1 MSAQG
6 RPETRVSPEA
16 HDHLGE
22 EEFAALRACEAY
34 SAAYAAW
41 KETPHARHAAGRDAA
56 ERRLHRAALRAY
68 PPEDR
73 GAERA
78 P

>member
-1 MSAQG
+1 MSAQD

-16 HDHLGE
+16 NDHLPDA
-22 EEFAALRACEAY
+22 EFAALRACEAY

-41 KETPHARHAAGRDAA
+41 KEAPHARHAAGRDAA
-56 ERRLHRAALRAY
+56 ERNLHLAALRAY